1 MTEPTTPPIES
12 GEASGPPI
20 GTTPPESTSPIGVR
34 VPITLV
40 PPPLTLDQAEKLA
53 NVIKAL
59 EELIESLGTLG
70 GAIARLLLGK
80 VLEGLRAM
88 GPIPP
93 LGPSGGTEH
102 PSTPPS
108 TTP

>member
-1 MTEPTTPPIES
+1 MTESTTE
-12 GEASGPPI
+12 GSGPPV
-20 GTTPPESTSPIGVR
+20 TTEPRQVRPPIILT
-34 VPITLV
+34 
-40 PPPLTLDQAEKLA
+40 PPPLTLEQADKIA
-53 NVIKAL
+53 KAI
-59 EELIESLGTLG
+59 EAIEAAIESLGTVG
-70 GAIARLLLGK
+70 GAFARLLLGK

-93 LGPSGGTEH
+93 LGPSGGTEE